1 MISNIKPS
9 RMGTIRFDGKFA
21 GMRKPQD
28 FITYPIGTGQ
38 DASRAKV
45 QSDTRIGFIDLTDG
59 TVTMSAPVS
68 SGAAFH
74 HLATA
79 KPIDKLTGEELL
91 LLKAK
96 ILGTANG
103 HAGTN
108 GAVFTDNGG
117 AMDVFAGT

>member
-9 RMGTIRFDGKFA
+9 RMGTVSFDAKFT

-28 FITYPIGTGQ
+28 FITYPISTGDQ
-38 DASRAKV
+38 ATRIKV
-45 QSDTRIGFIDLTDG
+45 QSDTRIGFIDLNDG
-59 TVTMSAPVS
+59 TVTMSAS
-68 SGAAFH
+68 IQGGAYNH
-74 HLATA
+74 HLASV

-108 GAVFTDNGG
+108 GVVYVDNGG